1 MSLFLSCNHIFVGA
15 HALFHELIWCLSK
28 LPAFVDGSWRF
39 GPRWSNELRVRSLID
54 SSSARPT
61 AKLIASA
68 MHSCKLILDRWDR
81 SGGTRR
87 QGRMRI
93 HNYEVILLLLLS
105 AIAYCSVI
113 VLYDIFR
120 VVWCG
125 CVLNS
130 LSLVFLPPLGFSM
143 GEIVVAR
150 VDFNALSTVSSW
162 ALVCHYMLV
171 ESGIDSAAIFFLTK
185 TVGWDILHGVW
196 ISLLVEIDW
205 LEVFAEARFNQVLV
219 ALIVVQLKHLNA
231 IVVGIVGI

>member
-54 SSSARPT
+54 SGSARPA
-61 AKLIASA
+61 AKLIAST

-81 SGGTRR
+81 SGGSRR
-87 QGRMRI
+87 HGRVRF
-93 HNYEVILLLLLS
+93 HYDEVIVLLLLP
-105 AIAYCSVI
+105 AITYCSVV

-130 LSLVFLPPLGFSM
+130 LSLILLPSLGFSM
-143 GEIVVAR
+143 GEIVVAW

-162 ALVCHYMLV
+162 ALVCHHMVL
-171 ESGIDSAAIFFLTK
+171 SGIDSAAIFFLTK
-185 TVGWDILHGVW
+185 AVGWYILHGVW

-219 ALIVVQLKHLNA
+219 ALIVVQLKHLNT